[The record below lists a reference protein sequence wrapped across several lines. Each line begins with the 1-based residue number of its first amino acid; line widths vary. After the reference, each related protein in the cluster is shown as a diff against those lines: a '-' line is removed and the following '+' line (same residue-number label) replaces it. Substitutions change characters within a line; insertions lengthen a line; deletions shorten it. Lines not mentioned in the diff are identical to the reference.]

1 MNNNGSLISS
11 EWVKWMWLFFQA
23 QGRVRHPGSRGGR
36 QRQQVLQGRL
46 QGREEEEEGGG
57 NAFVLFGEAKEEEAQ
72 QLNDLA
78 AGSGQGA
85 YNKRGDFYS

>member
-1 MNNNGSLISS
+1 MNNNGSLISR
-11 EWVKWMWLFFQA
+11 EWVKRIWLFFQA

-36 QRQQVLQGRL
+36 QRQQVLQGRI

-57 NAFVLFGEAKEEEAQ
+57 SVLVLFGEEQEEEAQ
-72 QLNDLA
+72 QLNDLP
-78 AGSGQGA
+78 AGSGQGT